1 MKFPRIISAVA
12 AGVLLVNAEAAQA
25 SMSPTTDRSN
35 MSLHSSKASG
45 QEASPTESP
54 IRADTAL
61 PPVDAAP
68 AQTRPLASQANP
80 APAQSNTPAG
90 AARRSQIRTR
100 VRTGSKSAIATPTR
114 REKPFKAPL
123 VEKYFL
129 DGSLKGGEE
138 ALLERLA
145 KHPKDDQVR
154 FGLGMLQFL
163 RAVEDGSQ
171 SLYRYGLRD
180 LSDYGGPARLMPIP
194 KNPHPQQL
202 TYSEFRQIVT
212 TFNDDLARADATLS
226 EITDGEVQLP
236 LHFGLIKLD
245 LTGDGQPDKYERFWS
260 IYARAS
266 RHSDLTEEQAKQFF
280 IKFDRADVHWL
291 RGYMHVFMACCD
303 MFLAYDSQES
313 FNLSAHLFFTDV
325 ASPYKF
331 LAHDKPRKNAN
342 REWDSELFP
351 IFDAVALLHTIR
363 WQLVEPARM
372 ETALHHWQMVTAQS
386 KESWKWI
393 LAETDNDHEWLPN
406 PNQDS
411 VIPNAKLTYP
421 MIESWL
427 SMMEES
433 RKLLAGETLIPFWRG
448 SDHSL
453 GINLE
458 KFFLMPPDRLDFVL
472 LVQGTDDAPYLE
484 HGKITNVKV
493 WHRLTETFD
502 RNFPGFAF
510 WIN

>member
-1 MKFPRIISAVA
+1 M
-12 AGVLLVNAEAAQA
+12 
-25 SMSPTTDRSN
+25 
-35 MSLHSSKASG
+35 
-45 QEASPTESP
+45 
-54 IRADTAL
+54 
-61 PPVDAAP
+61 
-68 AQTRPLASQANP
+68 
-80 APAQSNTPAG
+80 
-90 AARRSQIRTR
+90 
-100 VRTGSKSAIATPTR
+100 RTGSVSAITAPAR

-123 VEKYFL
+123 VERYFL
-129 DGSLKGGEE
+129 GGNLKGGEE

-180 LSDYGGPARLMPIP
+180 LSEYGGPVGIMPIP

-202 TYSEFRQIVT
+202 TYGQFRQIVT
-212 TFNDDLARADATLS
+212 TFDQDLARADATLA
-226 EITDGEVQLP
+226 EITEGDVQLP

-245 LTGDGQPDKYERFWS
+245 LTGNAQPDQYEQFWS

-266 RHSDLTEEQAKQFF
+266 RHADVTEEKAEQFF
-280 IKFDRADVHWL
+280 IKFDRGDVHWL

-325 ASPYKF
+325 DSPYKF
-331 LAHDKPRKNAN
+331 LGHDKPRKDAS
-342 REWDSELFP
+342 REWDREIFP

-363 WQLVEPARM
+363 WRLVEPARM
-372 ETALHHWQMVTAQS
+372 ETALHHWEMVTAQS
-386 KESWKWI
+386 KESWQWI

-411 VIPNAKLTYP
+411 VIPNAKLSYP

-448 SDHSL
+448 SDDTV
-453 GINLE
+453 GINLR
-458 KFFLMPPDRLDFVL
+458 KFFLMPPDRFDFVL
-472 LVQGTDDAPYLE
+472 LVQGADEAPYLE
-484 HGKITNVKV
+484 HGKLTKVKV
-493 WHRLTETFD
+493 WHRVTEAFD